1 MLCADGGEVAAL
13 VRAGNEFIASG
24 SAALPLPSL
33 RAQQALQ
40 HPLSE
45 PPSVPSGG
53 RRKAPLMAVP
63 LPSLGAQLATS
74 PPPPRDQQTRQS
86 LLSAPRSPLSSKR
99 SKNHSL
105 TCRGRTSL
113 LTQSLVNRGDHGFTP
128 QPGVRSPTVHYI
140 VGALAAAKENAAQPS
155 MVLAYDP
162 ESDAVSRI
170 HEILGSD
177 AHCASYSLRDQTPL
191 FGSAPNYAWSSP

>member
-1 MLCADGGEVAAL
+1 MLTTQSAPYLLPSSGRHQRAPTTAL
-13 VRAGNEFIASG
+13 PLMPLFVQQ
-24 SAALPLPSL
+24 ALPLPSL
-33 RAQQALQ
+33 RAQQALR

-74 PPPPRDQQTRQS
+74 PPPPRDQLTRQS

-113 LTQSLVNRGDHGFTP
+113 LTQTLVKLGGSRLHSAARRQIADGSLHRRRPYRRKTECC
-128 QPGVRSPTVHYI
+128 PTVD
-140 VGALAAAKENAAQPS
+140 GPFKSN
-155 MVLAYDP
+155 
-162 ESDAVSRI
+162 RRC
-170 HEILGSD
+170 G
-177 AHCASYSLRDQTPL
+177 
-191 FGSAPNYAWSSP
+191 G

>member
-1 MLCADGGEVAAL
+1 MTAPPPPPLDRCCGDNAVCRRRRSRCA
-13 VRAGNEFIASG
+13 RATGIECIASG

-33 RAQQALQ
+33 RAQQALR

-74 PPPPRDQQTRQS
+74 PPPPRDQLTRQS

-99 SKNHSL
+99 RKNHSL

-113 LTQSLVNRGDHGFTP
+113 LTQTLVKLRRSRLHSAARRQIADGSLHRLRP
-128 QPGVRSPTVHYI
+128 CRRKRKCCPTVD
-140 VGALAAAKENAAQPS
+140 GPFK
-155 MVLAYDP
+155 
-162 ESDAVSRI
+162 SRRRC
-170 HEILGSD
+170 G
-177 AHCASYSLRDQTPL
+177 
-191 FGSAPNYAWSSP
+191 G